1 MTGNI
6 TIETRVAGIPC
17 IIELLEWEKYSRAT
31 RDYDAEGGV
40 GVWRLLDT
48 RGRPAPWLEAKLTD
62 KDLQFI
68 DRLLFEEMER

>member
-1 MTGNI
+1 MNI

-17 IIELLEWEKYSRAT
+17 QVEILEWEKYRRAS

-48 RGRPAPWLEAKLTD
+48 KGRPAPWLEAKLSD
-62 KDLQFI
+62 RDI
-68 DRLLFEEMER
+68 DYIEHLLFEEMEG